1 MTGPKV
7 DIGRDLVAFVAG
19 QSSYSISD
27 AAGESYPEAADA
39 IRVIGGSAGG
49 TVPFAL
55 REDKFGT
62 ATGVPGIE
70 QKRTAEGSIEGY
82 VMPSGTLTTIP
93 DMGADLLV
101 KGG

>member
-7 DIGRDLVAFVAG
+7 DIGRDLVCFVAG
-19 QSSYSISD
+19 QSSYALSD

-70 QKRTAEGSIEGY
+70 QKRTAEGS
-82 VMPSGTLTTIP
+82 V
-93 DMGADLLV
+93 
-101 KGG
+101 